1 MWAERIFVAKRLE
14 CADFSGAVERA
25 KNLKRRVILLR
36 AESGAE
42 VTAVQTLREF
52 RGATAG
58 CEWFSEIRELFRVV
72 RVVRG

>member
-1 MWAERIFVAKRLE
+1 MDLRREAFGARG
-14 CADFSGAVERA
+14 FSGAVERA

-36 AESGAE
+36 VESGAE
-42 VTAVQTLREF
+42 VNAVQTLREF

-58 CEWFSEIRELFRVV
+58 CEWFSVIRELFRVF